1 MCSTPC
7 RSLVTMCAALV
18 ASTGVAQAMY
28 DQGQWSSLTD
38 ALAKVKEGDGTDL
51 MALAD
56 AYASRDPDG
65 NYSNNLLEAFFAI
78 SCLDNPDSPDAAT
91 YEQRAKAFAAK
102 APTWGAMM
110 AWILNQR
117 YLCHG
122 QNGQGTTALN
132 GTDPTTSSARNIRPN
147 PRPYGAGP

>member
-1 MCSTPC
+1 MSKVFVNIGL
-7 RSLVTMCAALV
+7 SLDGYMAPEGMTM
-18 ASTGVAQAMY
+18 GRPEY
-28 DQGQWSSLTD
+28 KNWG
-38 ALAKVKEGDGTDL
+38 AK
-51 MALAD
+51 
-56 AYASRDPDG
+56 
-65 NYSNNLLEAFFAI
+65 
-78 SCLDNPDSPDAAT
+78 
-91 YEQRAKAFAAK
+91 
-102 APTWGAMM
+102 WGAMM